1 MSKETLEIDDAV
13 VKAVADEAV
22 KSIKESL
29 EVPTAA
35 DIAKEV
41 AALTEKTV
49 KKEIHEDADAK
60 KTASTTSSTKSAFE
74 SLSKE
79 MRFAKGLVAFKQ
91 NDQAGIAEYNSY
103 VNKAW
108 SEVNKANYQNVTT
121 TADGGALVP
130 DPEFVA
136 EVERLT
142 DEYGVVSRL
151 ATIRKTDRDS
161 VTLLKGTNEISFTRT
176 GEATAQ
182 NATKLTYEAT
192 TAAVEKYIATLVMTS
207 EVIEDAAINLWN
219 DAANEIAR
227 ARAKLFDELVFTD
240 ATYGLLSAAQ
250 GDMYKTLSVGTAY
263 TDFDA
268 DDAMNAQYKVVS
280 DARRNGRFFMH
291 PTVWNALRQKKT
303 GDGVNASASYLFGG
317 PGQSVTPQ
325 IDGIPVE
332 LVDVLP
338 AVGDITANEAFAV
351 FGDLSRIKIHV
362 KRLLETKVFDS
373 GVVKD
378 AGGSDINLITQDS
391 WALRATLRCVP
402 QTRFEGAFVIIG
414 TGTVS

>member
-13 VKAVADEAV
+13 VDAVASKAAE
-22 KSIKESL
+22 SLKESMGSY
-29 EVPTAA
+29 PTAE
-35 DIAKEV
+35 DIAKEMI
-41 AALTEKTV
+41 AQTEKTI
-49 KKEIHEDADAK
+49 KKDIHEGDDATKA
-60 KTASTTSSTKSAFE
+60 APVTSSKKHAYDD
-74 SLSKE
+74 LSKE
-79 MRFAKGLVAFKQ
+79 QRFAKGLLAFKN
-91 NDQAGIAEYNSY
+91 NDATAIAEYNSY

-108 SEVNKANYQNVTT
+108 QNVNKANYQNVTT

-151 ATIRKTDRDS
+151 ADIRKTDRDS

-176 GEATAQ
+176 GEAEAQ
-182 NATKLTYEAT
+182 NATKLTYSAT
-192 TAAVEKYIATLVMTS
+192 TAALDKYIATLVMTS

-227 ARAKLFDELVFTD
+227 ARAKLFDQLVFTD
-240 ATYGLLSAAQ
+240 ATYGLLSAAV
-250 GDMYKTLSVGTAY
+250 GDTYKTHGVGTAI

-268 DDAMNAQYKVVS
+268 DDAMDATYKVVS
-280 DARRNGRFFMH
+280 SVRKNSRWFMH
-291 PTVWNALRQKKT
+291 PTVWNEIRQLKEATT
-303 GDGVNASASYLFGG
+303 GGYLFGP
-317 PGQSVTPQ
+317 PGQGVTPT
-325 IDGIPVE
+325 IDGYPVE

-351 FGDLSRIKIHV
+351 FGDLSRIKLHV
-362 KRLLETKVFDS
+362 KRVLETKVFDS

-391 WALRATLRCVP
+391 WAIRATLRCVP
-402 QTRFEGAFVIIG
+402 QTRFEGAFCIVG
-414 TGTVS
+414 TGWVS

>member
-1 MSKETLEIDDAV
+1 MSKEDTLEIDDAV
-13 VKAVADEAV
+13 VTAVAEKAAA
-22 KSIKESL
+22 SLKESMGAF
-29 EVPTAA
+29 PTAEQVA
-35 DIAKEV
+35 DAVIAK
-41 AALTEKTV
+41 TEKTV
-49 KKEIHEDADAK
+49 KKDIHEDTT
-60 KTASTTSSTKSAFE
+60 KTEKTSTTKTGIEA
-74 SLSKE
+74 LPKE
-79 MRFAKGLVAFKQ
+79 VRFAKGLMAFKN
-91 NDQAGIAEYNSY
+91 NDAAGIAEYNGY

-108 SEVNKANYQNVTT
+108 REVNKANYQNVTT

-142 DEYGVVSRL
+142 DDYGVVSRL

-161 VTLLKGTNEISFTRT
+161 VTLLKGTNEIRFTRT
-176 GEATAQ
+176 GEAEAKNAQ
-182 NATKLTYEAT
+182 KLTYAAT
-192 TAAVEKYIATLVMTS
+192 TAALDKYIATLVMTS

-227 ARAKLFDELVFTD
+227 ARAFLFDDLVFND

-250 GDMYKTLSVGTAY
+250 GDTYKTLSVGTSY
-263 TDFDA
+263 TDFSA

-280 DARRNGRFFMH
+280 SARRNGRYFMH
-291 PTVWNALRQKKT
+291 PTVWNALRQLKT
-303 GDGVNASASYLFGG
+303 GDGTNSSASYLFGG
-317 PGQSVTPQ
+317 PGQAVTPQ
-325 IDGIPVE
+325 IDGVPVE

-351 FGDLSRIKIHV
+351 FGDLSRVKLHV

-378 AGGSDINLITQDS
+378 AGGTDINLITQDS
-391 WALRATLRCVP
+391 WAIRATLRCVP